1 MNGIFS
7 IDLMDFDDAAT
18 INELEQ
24 PFKSDSNDSFYSCLT
39 VTHKHGFEKEI
50 FWISGVTM
58 AIVAFIGL
66 IGNVINLIV
75 LCQPEMKKFVFYQ
88 LLSALACFDIIF
100 IIFYG
105 GSFSYKSL
113 ACYPLNPLV
122 EDIAFPFIKFGFLGS
137 NYMAIGISIERYLK
151 IRSIK
156 FGSKRP
162 AWIFIAIASSISVG
176 GTIPSIAL
184 SKNFFVNG
192 TLSPKAKGIWSNIS
206 HEYSWDVWI
215 ELFLNTIIPLVTL
228 LTFNGL
234 IIIHILRRN
243 FKAKKMNTEI
253 KIGRSTRI
261 LLWTVFFIFILNSP
275 RLIYKGLLYFAP
287 HRKNSWYWVRPCV
300 RLALVSNSCI
310 NFIIYAMV
318 SSKYRGSLR

>member
-1 MNGIFS
+1 MNSDNAAS
-7 IDLMDFDDAAT
+7 IY
-18 INELEQ
+18 EYEGSS
-24 PFKSDSNDSFYSCLT
+24 KVDSNVSFFSCLT
-39 VTHKHGFEKEI
+39 VTHKHGFEREI

-58 AIVAFIGL
+58 AVVAFIGL
-66 IGNVINLIV
+66 IGNIVNLIV

-105 GSFSYKSL
+105 GSFTYKSL

-122 EDIAFPFIKFGFLGS
+122 EDIAFPFIKIGFYGS
-137 NYMAIGISIERYLK
+137 NYMAIAISIERYLK

-156 FGSKRP
+156 LESKRP
-162 AWIFIAIASSISVG
+162 AWIFITIASLISVA
-176 GTIPSIAL
+176 GTVPSIAL
-184 SKNFFVNG
+184 SKYFFVNG
-192 TLSPKAKGIWSNIS
+192 TLSAKAKGIWSNNS
-206 HEYSWDVWI
+206 QEHSWDIWI

-253 KIGRSTRI
+253 KISRSTKI

-287 HRKNSWYWVRPCV
+287 HRKTSWYWVRPCV

-310 NFIIYAMV
+310 NFIIYAMI
-318 SSKYRGSLR
+318 SRKYRGSLR